1 MGYRGSMRVDMTWG
15 ILYLVLAVDGALAM
29 EEGTQEALHVPVTLL
44 LSTTSRREASQIEVE
59 SFSDR
64 NSGGSMADSLC

>member
-1 MGYRGSMRVDMTWG
+1 
-15 ILYLVLAVDGALAM
+15 M

-44 LSTTSRREASQIEVE
+44 LSTSSRREASQIEVE